1 LLRAVSAALSEPA
14 AEGGWAAAL
23 HARASAEL
31 AAEVRIDKAYNDLT
45 QSTMAAAAAR
55 ASRADV
61 TGVQVLVQTVLK
73 ADDRLGRRRPQ
84 ETAALLA
91 LLDMR
96 LDEARRV
103 RLAHD
108 AWIVRRAMFASYR
121 TTMAPALLEMR
132 RVSRSLESIRQLAG
146 PAPGLLPRLEERLGL
161 LRKQLAAITPP
172 VELQAA
178 HELFAAAFQM
188 ARRAASGRRNAIL
201 SGDMKLAWDA
211 SSAAAGALMLL
222 DRARTEL
229 DRLTAPPS
237 TR

>member
-1 LLRAVSAALSEPA
+1 MGKSQAPGFVQSHVEEREQRRGFLRPSP
-14 AEGGWAAAL
+14 
-23 HARASAEL
+23 
-31 AAEVRIDKAYNDLT
+31 T
-45 QSTMAAAAAR
+45 QAIVGLQ
-55 ASRADV
+55 D
-61 TGVQVLVQTVLK
+61 G
-73 ADDRLGRRRPQ
+73 
-84 ETAALLA
+84 
-91 LLDMR
+91 
-96 LDEARRV
+96 LDEARRL

-108 AWIVRRAMFASYR
+108 AWIVRRGMFASYR

-146 PAPGLLPRLEERLGL
+146 PEPGLLPRLEQRLTL
-161 LRKQLAAITPP
+161 LRQQLAAITPP